1 MTVCL
6 LHCYVHFHAP
16 WNADFLTP
24 YFYWFISCGKNM
36 VLNSFLE
43 NRNGQ
48 YMLLD
53 VSMSWRRLS
62 IIHLLESPQ
71 ANKSCC
77 TAMLWIDK
85 SRRSCLD
92 CSSAPL
98 SWFSILC
105 IKMFCGIW
113 HWLHKWSILRME
125 LPWVRD
131 MLVHRAILKWLYP
144 STTGIEDALSKGC
157 QDLSQLFSCAMNA
170 LPCTLHVFQRLK
182 EVFICIT

>member
-6 LHCYVHFHAP
+6 LHWYIHFHAP
-16 WNADFLTP
+16 WNADFLP
-24 YFYWFISCGKNM
+24 LYFYWFISYM

-48 YMLLD
+48 YTLVD
-53 VSMSWRRLS
+53 VSKSWRRLS

-71 ANKSCC
+71 ANNLAVLLCSELTRAEEVVQIVALHYSLGSAFFVWRCPVESDIDCTNGASCE
-77 TAMLWIDK
+77 W
-85 SRRSCLD
+85 SC
-92 CSSAPL
+92 P
-98 SWFSILC
+98 
-105 IKMFCGIW
+105 
-113 HWLHKWSILRME
+113 R
-125 LPWVRD
+125 VRD

-144 STTGIEDALSKGC
+144 STSGIEDALSKGC

-170 LPCTLHVFQRLK
+170 LPCTLHVFRRLK